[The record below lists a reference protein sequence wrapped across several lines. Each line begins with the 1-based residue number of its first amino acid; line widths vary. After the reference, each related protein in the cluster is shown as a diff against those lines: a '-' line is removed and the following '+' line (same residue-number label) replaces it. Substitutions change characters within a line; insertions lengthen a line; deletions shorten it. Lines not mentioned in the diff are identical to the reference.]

1 MDINHASEQSPLQIL
16 ALRLPP
22 GTDVRPAIE
31 AIAKR
36 EQINAGSILS
46 AVGSLSSVQLRFAN
60 AEIPT
65 ALAGKHEI
73 LTLSGTISSAG
84 VHLHMTVAN
93 ELGECRGGHLVS
105 GCPVHTTLELV
116 IATFKDLQFTR
127 ELDVL
132 TGYPELVIRPISQS
146 STKV

>member
-1 MDINHASEQSPLQIL
+1 MDINHVSEQSPLQVL
-16 ALRLPP
+16 ALRLSP

-93 ELGECRGGHLVS
+93 ELGERPFGVRVPCSYHSRTGD
-105 GCPVHTTLELV
+105 CN
-116 IATFKDLQFTR
+116 LQRLAIHARTR
-127 ELDVL
+127 CLDW
-132 TGYPELVIRPISQS
+132 IS
-146 STKV
+146 